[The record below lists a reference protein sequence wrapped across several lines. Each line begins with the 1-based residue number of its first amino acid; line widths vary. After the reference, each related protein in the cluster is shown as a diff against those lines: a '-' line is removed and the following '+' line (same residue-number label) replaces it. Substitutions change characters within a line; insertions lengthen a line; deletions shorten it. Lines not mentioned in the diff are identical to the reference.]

1 MTWVVLRRA
10 LGLETSSCGGFTGWF
25 MGPQISGF
33 GDIHHGAGG
42 SSVRIITVW
51 DGLEFFVH
59 SFNSLVQPFRSKA
72 RGCRP
77 RYARRYIGPESRD

>member
-42 SSVRIITVW
+42 GSVRIITVCTVW
-51 DGLEFFVH
+51 NF
-59 SFNSLVQPFRSKA
+59 SSIPSTA
-72 RGCRP
+72 
-77 RYARRYIGPESRD
+77 